1 MDRRLGRLVERADA
15 LAERADRLVAS
26 ALRSVRGEMALL
38 AEELNL
44 GGSARD
50 RERAEGEIRRRLA
63 KLSKRLDALL
73 SRQNELAAKAAT
85 SDASEMK
92 GVEVEYSKSRAE
104 AVCRL
109 VSPAQ
114 GDSLA
119 AVLTDRMAQSLVN
132 ALRSATVA
140 ALRQNAVEGGTLR
153 DMGRDI
159 LSRWNAAAS
168 ERPVFTDSSGRAW
181 DTGRYVQMNART
193 NAMRVYNDCL
203 ADALARTGDDLARVS
218 RGGDPT
224 CDGCFPWE
232 GVILSLTGKTKG
244 FPTYEQA
251 RASGCFHPN
260 CTHTLDPVDEAVDAD
275 EIALQRGHPLGEP
288 GEGGGWSFDEAD
300 ERRWEMDVDR
310 KMLADP
316 SLTREA
322 AETAV
327 NRDNLEANVRNG
339 LVRADAGEI
348 VAKLT
353 DAQVSALCPGGNPP
367 RFEPV
372 KRVRGGTRKEPKF
385 EEERWRRG
393 SRGGVV
399 HVRRDATAE
408 RIAEVCGVKD
418 AEGAAKGADGWTPKT
433 DLEKSTDA
441 LMKSIGA
448 RHTEERTDPL
458 KGNPQYGR
466 YRPSDLRKAYC
477 INCQRCVPTAEAR
490 FRGYDVT
497 SLPRKTV
504 LRRGRVVSDQGDEL
518 YKGLVPLS
526 DEWLFPQ
533 MKGAVGI
540 GYKRKSDI
548 EAKMREW
555 GDGARAQIVCKWKGG
570 GAHTFMAVQE
580 NGATR
585 FIDPQIGAND
595 CSAFF
600 DRVSHRGYAR
610 EYNKFAR
617 IDNLEFNERIK
628 LSCKPTSA

>member
-38 AEELNL
+38 AGELNL

-73 SRQNELAAKAAT
+73 SRQNELAAKAAA

-153 DMGRDI
+153 DMGRVI

-168 ERPVFTDSSGRAW
+168 EKPVFTDSSGRAW

-310 KMLADP
+310 KMASDP

-393 SRGGVV
+393 SLGGVV

-408 RIAEVCGVKD
+408 RIAEVCGIAD
-418 AEGAAKGADGWTPKT
+418 AKGEAKDGGKATGWTPKT

-448 RHTEERTDPL
+448 KHTDAPL
-458 KGNPQYGR
+458 GIEGTNPNYSKGREWRN
-466 YRPSDLRKAYC
+466 
-477 INCQRCVPTAEAR
+477 NCQRCVPAYEAR
-490 FRGYDVT
+490 CRGYDVT
-497 SLPRKTV
+497 AKPSDGNHDGLRMWKDGAQDFVCCAGGKSFRRDFERKAANDPNGSRYLLRIRWANSTNAHFFMARKT
-504 LRRGRVVSDQGDEL
+504 
-518 YKGLVPLS
+518 
-526 DEWLFPQ
+526 
-533 MKGAVGI
+533 
-540 GYKRKSDI
+540 
-548 EAKMREW
+548 
-555 GDGARAQIVCKWKGG
+555 DGV
-570 GAHTFMAVQE
+570 MVYE
-580 NGATR
+580 
-585 FIDPQIGAND
+585 DPQSPSRNA
-595 CSAFF
+595 AEFF
-600 DRVSHRGYAR
+600 GRASKAR
-610 EYNKFAR
+610 WHNWYLR
-617 IDNLEFNERIK
+617 IDNRDFTDAIMDCVR
-628 LSCKPTSA
+628 PA